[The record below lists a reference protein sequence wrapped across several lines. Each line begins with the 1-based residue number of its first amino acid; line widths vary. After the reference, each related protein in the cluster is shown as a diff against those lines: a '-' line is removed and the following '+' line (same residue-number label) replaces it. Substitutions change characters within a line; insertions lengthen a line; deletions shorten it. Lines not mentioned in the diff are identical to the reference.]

1 MGPMLQHRYEVF
13 FSGAEGAGVESVLAA
28 SRKEA
33 LERAAQGHP
42 GSDLA
47 AFHSTL
53 INAARRD
60 GLLAEWLTTL

>member
-13 FSGAEGAGVESVLAA
+13 FSGAEGAGVESVLAP

-33 LERAAQGHP
+33 LEWAAQGHP
-42 GSDLA
+42 GCDLA
-47 AFHSTL
+47 AVHSTL

-60 GLLAEWLTTL
+60 GLLAEWLSTL

>member
-13 FSGAEGAGVESVLAA
+13 FSGAEGAGVESVLAP

-33 LERAAQGHP
+33 LEWAAQGHP
-42 GSDLA
+42 GCDLG

-60 GLLAEWLTTL
+60 GLLAEWLSTL